1 MLGGEDDLVGGLA
14 AAALA
19 AHAVGDDAEHATAL
33 SGMGDDLDLI
43 LLVQTIAAMDAG
55 GGAEAIAWGVA
66 THPKTIIVRL
76 GFPVG
81 WFPVYG

>member
-1 MLGGEDDLVGGLA
+1 MVRGLA

-19 AHAVGDDAEHATAL
+19 AHAVGDDAQHAAAL
-33 SGMGDDLDLI
+33 ARMGDDLDLI

-55 GGAEAIAWGVA
+55 GGAEAKAWGSA
-66 THPKTIIVRL
+66 THPKTIIAPL
-76 GFPVG
+76 GLPVE